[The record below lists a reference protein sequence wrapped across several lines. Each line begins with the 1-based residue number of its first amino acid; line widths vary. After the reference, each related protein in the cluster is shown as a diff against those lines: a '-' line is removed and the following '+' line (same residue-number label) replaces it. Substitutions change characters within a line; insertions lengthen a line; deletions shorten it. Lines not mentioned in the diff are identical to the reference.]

1 MLICYDLRWTWIEN
15 WTLAFID
22 DTFSQFITKRWQ
34 NTIQFLPIIFQLMVH
49 AKKKKQHVFTEL
61 MVKRSLKKTENRRP
75 TALVKINIWTRCSYL
90 PRSYCDKRH
99 YVKYVFYFYLKT
111 YYLCVI
117 TYNVYNT
124 FFKYPLGFYSKTL
137 KINVVTYVKV
147 SKIIMDEYLCTS
159 INITW

>member
-1 MLICYDLRWTWIEN
+1 MLWFTMNMNRKLNTSIYWWYI
-15 WTLAFID
+15 
-22 DTFSQFITKRWQ
+22 FSIYYKKMAKY
-34 NTIQFLPIIFQLMVH
+34 NPISSNHISTDGSC
-49 AKKKKQHVFTEL
+49 KKKKQHVFTEL